1 VDKDRLSLLR
11 MVDAWFEELLGSNNE
26 SFIPLF
32 FDEHRF
38 LVLRG
43 GGGSGKSIFAGRK
56 ILERVTTEP
65 GHRWLVCRKVAK
77 TLRESCFNQLIS
89 QANEYYPHAGLKV
102 NKSDMLLTF
111 ENGSVIIFAGLDD
124 VEKLKSIYGITGIWV
139 EEASEITRDDFNQ
152 LNIRLRT
159 VTPYYL
165 QMILTFNPIS
175 INHWLKERF
184 WDNRDPDAR
193 LHESTYKDNR
203 FLDPTQI
210 KVLEG
215 FKDTDEYYYM
225 VYCLNQW
232 GVLGKSVFNK
242 TAISKRIEA
251 IKAAGKQPKT
261 GYFEYDEQPDG
272 VHIDNIRWVDD
283 GNGPVRIYKEPEA
296 GRPYVIGGDTAGEGS
311 DWFVGQVLDNITGE
325 QVCVLRHRYEEDT
338 YARQMY
344 CLGLYYNTALLGIET
359 NFSTYPVKL
368 LDLMGYRNLF
378 VREIEDD
385 FTGAIRQAFGFKT
398 TQITRP
404 VIIGELIKVMR
415 EKIGTLNDEDTLQ
428 EMLTFVRNDKLRPE
442 AEPGANDDCVISL
455 AIAHY
460 IRPRQSMSVSAGEE
474 AGTVVWTQDQW
485 EDYNN
490 ASPGEREMLIRRWG
504 RPRR

>member
-1 VDKDRLSLLR
+1 
-11 MVDAWFEELLGSNNE
+11 M
-26 SFIPLF
+26 P
-32 FDEHRF
+32 
-38 LVLRG
+38 
-43 GGGSGKSIFAGRK
+43 
-56 ILERVTTEP
+56 
-65 GHRWLVCRKVAK
+65 
-77 TLRESCFNQLIS
+77 
-89 QANEYYPHAGLKV
+89 
-102 NKSDMLLTF
+102 
-111 ENGSVIIFAGLDD
+111 
-124 VEKLKSIYGITGIWV
+124 
-139 EEASEITRDDFNQ
+139 
-152 LNIRLRT
+152 
-159 VTPYYL
+159 
-165 QMILTFNPIS
+165 
-175 INHWLKERF
+175 
-184 WDNRDPDAR
+184 
-193 LHESTYKDNR
+193 
-203 FLDPTQI
+203 
-210 KVLEG
+210 
-215 FKDTDEYYYM
+215 
-225 VYCLNQW
+225 
-232 GVLGKSVFNK
+232 
-242 TAISKRIEA
+242 
-251 IKAAGKQPKT
+251 
-261 GYFEYDEQPDG
+261 
-272 VHIDNIRWVDD
+272 
-283 GNGPVRIYKEPEA
+283 
-296 GRPYVIGGDTAGEGS
+296 
-311 DWFVGQVLDNITGE
+311 
-325 QVCVLRHRYEEDT
+325 RHRYEEDT

-442 AEPGANDDCVISL
+442 AAPGANDDCVISL